1 MEPNGALNM
10 TTLQTDLDYFMELG
24 LVKKDIA
31 LSRVVDRSF
40 VEAAAAELGP
50 YAK

>member
-1 MEPNGALNM
+1 
-10 TTLQTDLDYFMELG
+10 
-24 LVKKDIA
+24 VKKDIA

-40 VEAAAAELGP
+40 AEAAAAQLGP